1 MDGDTLMKRSTR
13 GYYTIEAAMLLPLVL
28 LMILALGYYTKAQ
41 GSWENAFHCAAD
53 ESCVASAM
61 SWDGVSGRTA
71 GMRIR
76 RRLAKSGTG
85 LSGFELKNVLYDH
98 PDAVTDHL
106 TSYELEAYSDL
117 HLPAGFGR
125 MLRFSSR
132 IKYRGFVG
140 QTYPGDPLGT
150 EGLENSLPAD
160 PVWIFPQSGEKYH
173 SKTCTYVKATVHSA
187 VLTSRIRSEYGAC
200 STCHSETIPSGSIVY
215 CFEGED
221 TAYHR
226 GSCRTIRRRTT
237 VIDRTEAIEKGYT
250 PCSKCGGGK

>member
-1 MDGDTLMKRSTR
+1 MKHSTR

-41 GSWENAFHCAAD
+41 GTWENAFHCAAD

-61 SWDGVSGRTA
+61 SWDGVSGYTA

-76 RRLAKSGTG
+76 RRLAKAGDG
-85 LSGFELKNVLYDH
+85 LSGFELRNALYDYS
-98 PDAVTDHL
+98 DGTADHL
-106 TSYELEAYSDL
+106 TSFELEASSDL
-117 HLPAGFGR
+117 RLPAGFSR
-125 MLRFSSR
+125 TFRFSSR

-140 QTYPGDPLGT
+140 QVYRGEPLGT
-150 EGLENSLPAD
+150 EGLENGLPED
-160 PVWIFPQSGEKYH
+160 PVWIFPQSGKRYH
-173 SKTCTYVKATVHSA
+173 TSSCTYVKAAVHSE
-187 VLTSRIRSEYGAC
+187 VLTSRIRYGYGTC

-226 GSCRTIRRRTT
+226 SSCRTIQRHTA

-250 PCSKCGGGK
+250 PCSKCGGN